1 MYNIRK
7 SNRTESLYL
16 VHLKNW
22 SCEEKSAI
30 FRAFFFFIK
39 VWVQWFRLF

>member
-30 FRAFFFFIK
+30 FRAFFIK